1 MELAGVLAASDIV
14 RSKIDGE
21 FNENKTKTENLASAE
36 AKLSALKSKA
46 REIDLMD
53 YKNVKLI
60 YEEAVNIKNSL
71 SAEFSEVM
79 KPDLS
84 SNTK

>member
-79 KPDLS
+79 KPLLS
-84 SNTK
+84 SL